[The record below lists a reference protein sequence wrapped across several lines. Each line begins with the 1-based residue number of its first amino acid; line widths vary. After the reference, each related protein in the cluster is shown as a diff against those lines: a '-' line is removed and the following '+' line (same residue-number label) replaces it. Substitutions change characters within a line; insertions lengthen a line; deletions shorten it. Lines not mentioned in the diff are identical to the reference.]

1 MDAKDTKVV
10 VDLASQLEVAIKLL
24 AHARRLS
31 QQFEDGEVP
40 DWWQSYAVLDGLE
53 SAEDDPDPVEMKKA
67 RALIEAEA
75 KKG

>member
-1 MDAKDTKVV
+1 
-10 VDLASQLEVAIKLL
+10 
-24 AHARRLS
+24 
-31 QQFEDGEVP
+31 
-40 DWWQSYAVLDGLE
+40 VLDGLE